1 MNNISKKNLESQ
13 KLIEHIE
20 DAKGWL
26 DKAKEYYRQANPI
39 HAEMTLNLAQAE
51 VKHVWELSRGRYVSN
66 KQTTFAKRKF
76 NHLITVAASILV
88 FFGLVFG
95 IQKSHFPKYLAGLL
109 NRNEE
114 KVFIGSAPKTTSIAV
129 NNDQKVPE
137 VDSSKAIQ
145 GELDDSVEPVSR
157 VAETNEQNRLGTAI
171 VAVETQPE
179 RTKSENIQPQRVR
192 QVSQFAID
200 EEALTKEASHSLRNG
215 K

>member
-1 MNNISKKNLESQ
+1 MKNISMKQLEPQ

-26 DKAKEYYRQANPI
+26 DKAKDYYRQSNPV

-51 VKHVWELSRGRYVSN
+51 VKHAWELSRGRYVSN
-66 KQTTFAKRKF
+66 KQTTFVKRKF

-95 IQKSHFPKYLAGLL
+95 FQKGHLNKHLAGIFNQKEQKVYIGSDQKS
-109 NRNEE
+109 
-114 KVFIGSAPKTTSIAV
+114 KTISV
-129 NNDQKVPE
+129 NDDQKVLEVESVKEIQPE
-137 VDSSKAIQ
+137 LKNSI
-145 GELDDSVEPVSR
+145 EPVSR
-157 VAETNEQNRLGTAI
+157 VAETDEQNQLEAAV
-171 VAVETQPE
+171 VAENKLE
-179 RTKSENIQPQRVR
+179 RSKPENIKSQRPR

-200 EEALTKEASHSLRNG
+200 EEALTREASHSLRNG